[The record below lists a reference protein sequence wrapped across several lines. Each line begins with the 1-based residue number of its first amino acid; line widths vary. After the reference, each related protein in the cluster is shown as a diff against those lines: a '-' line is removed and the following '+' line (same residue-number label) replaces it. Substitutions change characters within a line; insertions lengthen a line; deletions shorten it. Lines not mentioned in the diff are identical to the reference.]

1 MEKIQSGKAIT
12 REGTNETDYLME
24 TYDVIDRFLEQ
35 KLFKFV
41 CLAVPIYMVAH
52 IINYLLNK

>member
-1 MEKIQSGKAIT
+1 MEQIQSSKAIT

-24 TYDVIDRFLEQ
+24 SYDAIDRFLEQ

-41 CLAVPIYMVAH
+41 CLVVPIYLIAH